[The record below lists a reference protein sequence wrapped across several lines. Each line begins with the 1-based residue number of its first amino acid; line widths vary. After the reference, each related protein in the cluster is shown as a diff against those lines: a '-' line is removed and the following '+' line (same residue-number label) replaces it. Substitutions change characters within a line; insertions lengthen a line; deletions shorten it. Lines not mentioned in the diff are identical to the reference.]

1 MLITIAGGHGTIAR
15 QLTRLLVDDGHRVRS
30 LVRKPDQF
38 GDIEAVGGTPVLAD
52 LEAMDAGELADVV
65 GDADA
70 VVFAAG
76 SGPGSGAERKET
88 VDHRGAVLLIDA
100 AKRRN
105 VAHYVIISSMG
116 ADANHEGDEVFDAY
130 LRAKGRA
137 DDALRDS
144 GLGYSIVRPTRLT
157 DDEATDQVELGP
169 AANGDAI
176 PRADVAAVLK
186 ELVVGTGPLDATVQ
200 LTAGSTRIAEA
211 VQARSS

>member
-1 MLITIAGGHGTIAR
+1 MQHVTFRRLGDRLLATSGPLFQEMNMLITIAGGHGTIAR
-15 QLTRLLVDDGHRVRS
+15 QLTRLLVDDGHRVPIV
-30 LVRKPDQF
+30 VRKPDQF

-116 ADANHEGDEVFDAY
+116 ADAFMKAT
-130 LRAKGRA
+130 RC
-137 DDALRDS
+137 S
-144 GLGYSIVRPTRLT
+144 TPTC
-157 DDEATDQVELGP
+157 G
-169 AANGDAI
+169 
-176 PRADVAAVLK
+176 PRAGRTTRCA
-186 ELVVGTGPLDATVQ
+186 
-200 LTAGSTRIAEA
+200 TAGWATASCGPPA
-211 VQARSS
+211 